1 MSNIRR
7 QFKKRINEKQDSIVP
22 MPAVIGDDTGNVYDA
37 DRNIYVRIAGQVQKI
52 KNSDISPLYNQKVW
66 VGYEPTQPNTFKIL
80 NERTSSGEGNVI
92 TPAKHA
98 HTHEWMG
105 HGVGGGTDVVKVQLG
120 QFMPLRVMPYSGFK
134 VLIYPGLIR
143 VGTTFVLLAD
153 TNDAGKP
160 IPKILDLEEHIY
172 VASDKA
178 AYVLVTIDTN
188 GDIVT
193 IKGDEKD
200 IAILALTNIPDIPI
214 GTQYVLA
221 AVRVYSGMMEIQENR
236 EATDIVDLRFP
247 MPHNHASDGIAEIN
261 WGSIDFAGSDLADL
275 ETKSHTE
282 LSDIGTNTHAEI
294 DDFIIDLEAVGDL
307 LYVKQTNL
315 PVYNHALVASG
326 ASAVAISTYGSNPAA
341 NVIDEN
347 DTTVWAGASNPAADD
362 WIYINLGQVRTITRF
377 RMYQYPYGGSWGA
390 TSYKV
395 QGSSNGSD
403 WTDIV
408 TITPSADDETI
419 TFATSQAYQYFRF
432 YVVTG
437 GEFSWQIYT
446 IELLED
452 VVVKYGLERLPIGTE
467 GQHLIVDDGIPAW
480 EDDSGGDMDNPM
492 TTAGDI
498 IYGGSSGT
506 PTRLAGGTEGHVLK
520 MGATNPEW
528 GAASGVSALN
538 DLTDVD
544 LTDLAD
550 GDVLVYDETSGD
562 WLPET
567 PSGGGSLTVEE
578 ADGTPSVGSVVKIK
592 VTNGTL
598 TDDGSGVV
606 SLDFGSAATDGAAI
620 HDNVNGEIHAITEE
634 TTPASGDE
642 IIIESAANS
651 YAKRRVQIS
660 NLPSGSGETDVL
672 MVQVFS

>member
-7 QFKKRINEKQDSIVP
+7 QFKKRINEKQNLISPI
-22 MPAVIGDDTGNVYDA
+22 PAVVGDDYGNVYDS

-105 HGVGGGTDVVKVQLG
+105 HGIGGGTDVVKVQLG
-120 QFMPLRVMPYSGFK
+120 QFMPLRVMPYSEFK
-134 VLIYPGLIR
+134 IMIYPGLAR
-143 VGTTFVLLAD
+143 VRDHYVLIAD

-160 IPKILDLEEHIY
+160 IPKIVDLMDHTFVDTGKE
-172 VASDKA
+172 
-178 AYVLVTIDTN
+178 AYVIVTIDIN
-188 GDIVT
+188 GDIQSA
-193 IKGDEKD
+193 KGDEVTLGT
-200 IAILALTNIPDIPI
+200 LALTDIPPIPDD
-214 GTQYVLA
+214 TQYVLA
-221 AVRVYSGMMEIQENR
+221 AVRFYSGIMNLQENR
-236 EATDIVDLRFP
+236 EAKDIVDLRFP
-247 MPHNHASDGIAEIN
+247 MAHYHEDGDLPGITNLINETIDLRVTTEGDVLYGEATEIDNIN
-261 WGSIDFAGSDLADL
+261 WA
-275 ETKSHTE
+275 TV
-282 LSDIGTNTHAEI
+282 TN
-294 DDFIIDLEAVGDL
+294 
-307 LYVKQTNL
+307 
-315 PVYNHALVASG
+315 G
-326 ASAVAISTYGSNPAA
+326 ASVTAISTWEG
-341 NVIDEN
+341 NVAGRAIDEN
-347 DTTVWAGASNPAADD
+347 DATWWAGATFPVTDD
-362 WIYINLGQVRTITRF
+362 WIKIDLGQVRTITHF
-377 RMYQYPYGGSWGA
+377 RILQPYLGTTGA
-390 TSYKV
+390 PTYKV
-395 QGSSNGSD
+395 MVSD
-403 WTDIV
+403 DNSTWTDILNV
-408 TITPSADDETI
+408 TATTNDETI
-419 TFATSQAYQYFRF
+419 WFDTPQTYRYFQF
-432 YVVTG
+432 YALSG
-437 GEFSWQIYT
+437 GIYSWQIWSL
-446 IELLED
+446 ELLERIVIQVD
-452 VVVKYGLERLPIGTE
+452 LKRLPIGTD
-467 GQHLIVDDGIPAW
+467 GQHLVVTDGLPAW

-498 IYGGSSGT
+498 IYGGASGT

-528 GAASGVSALN
+528 GAASGISAMS

-567 PSGGGSLTVEE
+567 SSGGGSLTVEE

-620 HDNVNGEIHAITEE
+620 HDNETNEISAISEK
-634 TTPASGDE
+634 TTPADDDLLL
-642 IIIESAANS
+642 IEDSEAS
-651 YAKRRVQIS
+651 YAKKKVKIS
-660 NLPSGSGETDVL
+660 NMPAGSGGGETDVL